1 MSLGVP
7 PSARYT
13 DLDQMIAETQPDIVA
28 IPTATELHYPLAMR
42 VLEHSVNI
50 EVEKPMCIDLEQADA
65 VIAKAKAK
73 GVRVAVHQQS
83 RAGPNM
89 QAVIRAFTDG
99 RIGQLRYIYGS
110 GKGYYGGYGLMN
122 IGTHMLNNILEFGG
136 RCRSISAV
144 ALTNGHLI
152 TPEDVRTSPGGMGT
166 IAGENITATLE
177 FDNNV
182 TGTLL
187 QHRFSENQLEAYT
200 LELYG
205 TEGRIMFNASGRAS
219 GGAWWLPSPH
229 HLPDGQNDQWQRL
242 DPILPDQYDPAS
254 SAAPDDFS
262 FADEYVRAL
271 DEGRD
276 HACSGEDGRHIVEI
290 MMAIFESAAYGRRV
304 DLPQPGRDHPLLRW
318 RTEQGLDDPPP
329 LTSRV
334 YSDWLVTEDQHRGSA
349 RPRPGRPC
357 PCSLRP
363 GLTNEL
369 PGPRLT

>member
-1 MSLGVP
+1 MP

-122 IGTHMLNNILEFGG
+122 IGTHMLNNILEFVG
-136 RCRSISAV
+136 RCRSVSAV

-152 TPEDVRTSPGGMGT
+152 TPEDVHASPG
-166 IAGENITATLE
+166 
-177 FDNNV
+177 
-182 TGTLL
+182 
-187 QHRFSENQLEAYT
+187 
-200 LELYG
+200 
-205 TEGRIMFNASGRAS
+205 
-219 GGAWWLPSPH
+219 
-229 HLPDGQNDQWQRL
+229 
-242 DPILPDQYDPAS
+242 
-254 SAAPDDFS
+254 
-262 FADEYVRAL
+262 
-271 DEGRD
+271 
-276 HACSGEDGRHIVEI
+276 
-290 MMAIFESAAYGRRV
+290 
-304 DLPQPGRDHPLLRW
+304 
-318 RTEQGLDDPPP
+318 
-329 LTSRV
+329 
-334 YSDWLVTEDQHRGSA
+334 
-349 RPRPGRPC
+349 
-357 PCSLRP
+357 
-363 GLTNEL
+363 
-369 PGPRLT
+369 